1 MRNAGKGHMGTEHQ
15 AARFRLEDLKIP
27 VIQAPMAGGPSTP
40 ELAAAVSAAGGL
52 GFLAAGYKTATA
64 MRTDIQNLTG
74 LTNRPFGV
82 NLFVPQAS
90 VVHPDTLQRYADSLA
105 PDAERFGVS
114 LGGPRHDDDDWDN
127 KLEVLLDLA
136 PAVVSF
142 TFDFP
147 QPSVVEALQ
156 HRGVYVIATVT
167 ARDEAL
173 RALTAGADALCVQG
187 PEAGGH
193 RGTFAAAA
201 PPPDVPL
208 HGILESLTDLEVPLI
223 AAGGIVTA
231 EHVRAAL
238 AVGAAAVQAGTAFLR
253 ADEAG
258 TKPAHRAALSS
269 PERFPTTGVTRAF
282 SGRNARGLYNEFM
295 RRHDG
300 EAPYGYPEI
309 HHLTTPLRAAAAAAG
324 DPDWLNLWAG
334 INYRNAVDAPAASI
348 LAALRP

>member
-1 MRNAGKGHMGTEHQ
+1 MGTEHQ
-15 AARFRLEDLKIP
+15 ATRFRLEDLKIA
-27 VIQAPMAGGPSTP
+27 VLQAPMAGGPSTP
-40 ELAAAVSAAGGL
+40 ALAAAVSGAGGL
-52 GFLAAGYKTATA
+52 GFLAAGYKTAAA
-64 MRTDIQNLTG
+64 MRTDIQEVRSLTD
-74 LTNRPFGV
+74 RPFGV

-90 VVHPDTLQRYADSLA
+90 VIKPDALQRYAGSLA
-105 PDAERFGVS
+105 ADAERFGVS
-114 LGGPRHDDDDWDN
+114 LGEPRHDDDEWEN
-127 KLEVLLDLA
+127 KVGVLLDLA

-142 TFDFP
+142 TFDVP
-147 QPSVVEALQ
+147 GASVVEALQ
-156 HRGVYVIATVT
+156 QRGVYVIATVT

-173 RALTAGADALCVQG
+173 RALAAGVDALCVQG

-208 HGILESLTDLEVPLI
+208 HGILESLSDLEVPLI
-223 AAGGIVTA
+223 AAGGIATA
-231 EHVRAAL
+231 EDTRAAL
-238 AVGAAAVQAGTAFLR
+238 AVGAAAVQAGTAFLL
-253 ADEAG
+253 AEEAG
-258 TKPAHRAALSS
+258 TKPAHRGALTS

-334 INYRNAVDAPAASI
+334 INYRNALEGPAASI
-348 LAALRP
+348 LASLRP